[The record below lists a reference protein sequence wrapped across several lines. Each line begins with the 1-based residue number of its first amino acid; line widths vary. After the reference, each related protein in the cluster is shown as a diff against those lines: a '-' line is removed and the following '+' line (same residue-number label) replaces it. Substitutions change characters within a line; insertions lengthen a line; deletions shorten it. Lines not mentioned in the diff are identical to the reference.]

1 MNTPVTT
8 DSVTESTPMPSR
20 RAAFGLAAA
29 GGIAISGVGQA
40 ASAFAAPAAI
50 PLAPVMPEWI
60 SDLAGGLDMK
70 STREWH
76 LARRVAPAPTK
87 AVMKEIQS
95 RGYNAWIDKQLKPKK
110 ISDAK
115 ADGLVKKYLSFA
127 NMTGKQ
133 VVKASHD
140 MPWKAGKALSISRT
154 VRHVFT
160 KRYLYESMVD
170 TMGDH
175 LYVAAEGKVEDLVAW
190 YDWAVLRKYALGKFS
205 QMLYAAMRHPAM
217 LVFLDNQLNSKDN
230 PNENLGRE
238 LLELHTVGVGNYDE
252 TDVRQSALILTG
264 HGYDWDK
271 RAYHYEPGDHYTGPV
286 QVMGFTHPNAT
297 AADGPAVLKAYLS
310 YLSHH
315 PGTAHHIA
323 HRLAVRY
330 VSDNPPAALVDRLA
344 QVYLDNGTE
353 LAPVMRTLLRSQ
365 EFIDSVGEKW
375 KRPQETMA
383 TMIKARKPS
392 TLKPAA
398 KQTGDIWGITGDV
411 QWLLYLEN
419 HQPRM
424 WPVVN
429 GYPDQAQ
436 AWMATQAM
444 LAHFYSANARVN
456 WGNDKEFPSKS
467 WASALGVTKGMTAVA
482 AATKISTDLTGFTWN
497 AKHLALVTAR
507 IKGDGPDILTSDQL
521 KYNLGKTIHFVLCSP
536 YFKIR

>member
-1 MNTPVTT
+1 MTT
-8 DSVTESTPMPSR
+8 DSVTETPPQPSR
-20 RAAFGLAAA
+20 RAALGLAAA
-29 GGIAISGVGQA
+29 GGVALTGIAPA
-40 ASAFAAPAAI
+40 AAAFAAPPAL
-50 PLAPVMPEWI
+50 PLAPVMPEGI
-60 SDLAGGLDMK
+60 SDLAGGLELA
-70 STREWH
+70 SSRAWH
-76 LARRVAPAPTK
+76 LARRVAPAATK
-87 AVMKEIQS
+87 AVVKEINTA
-95 RGYNAWIDKQLKPKK
+95 GYNAWIDKQLKPRS

-115 ADGLVKKYLSFA
+115 ADALVKKYLGFT

-140 MPWKAGKALSISRT
+140 MAWKAGKALSISRT

-175 LYVAAEGKVEDLVAW
+175 LYVAAEGKCEDLVAW

-205 QMLYAAMRHPAM
+205 TMLYNAMRHPAM
-217 LVFLDNQLNSKDN
+217 LVYLDNQLNSKDN

-264 HGYDWDK
+264 HGYNWEQ

-286 QVMGFTHPNAT
+286 TVMGFSHPNAT
-297 AADGPAVLKAYLS
+297 AADGPALLKS
-310 YLSHH
+310 YLWYLAHH
-315 PGTAHHIA
+315 PGTAHRIA

-330 VSDNPPAALVDRLA
+330 VSDNPPPALVDRLA
-344 QVYLDNGTE
+344 KVYLDNGTN
-353 LAPVMRTLLRSQ
+353 LAPVMRVLLLSK
-365 EFIDSVGEKW
+365 EFTNSIGEKW

-383 TMIKARKPS
+383 TMIKARVPS

-398 KQTGDIWGITGDV
+398 KQTGDIWAITGTV

-429 GYPDQAQ
+429 GYPDQAP
-436 AWMATQAM
+436 AWMGTQAL

-467 WASALGVTKGMTAVA
+467 WARALGITKGMTAEA
-482 AATKISTDLTGFTWN
+482 AAARITGDLTGFTWN
-497 AKHLALVTAR
+497 AKHLAVVTAR
-507 IKGDGPDILTSDQL
+507 IKGDGPSKLTGDQITA
-521 KYNLGKTIHFVLCSP
+521 NLGKTIHFVLCSP

>member
-1 MNTPVTT
+1 MNTPVTP
-8 DSVTESTPMPSR
+8 DSVTAPPRLPSR
-20 RAAFGLAAA
+20 RAALGLAAA
-29 GGIAISGVGQA
+29 GGLALSSVGQA
-40 ASAFAAPAAI
+40 ATALAAPPAI
-50 PLAPVMPEWI
+50 PMAPVMPEWI
-60 SDLAGGLDMK
+60 SDLAGGLDLK
-70 STREWH
+70 STKYWH

-87 AVMKEIQS
+87 AVASEIKKV
-95 RGYNAWIDKQLKPKK
+95 GYTRWIEKQLKPTK
-110 ISDAK
+110 ISDTK
-115 ADGLVKKYLSFA
+115 ANGLIKKYLSYA
-127 NMTGKQ
+127 TMTGLQ
-133 VVKASHD
+133 VSKASHGKG
-140 MPWKAGKALSISRT
+140 WKAGKALSISRT
-154 VRHVFT
+154 VRQVFT

-170 TMGDH
+170 TMADQ
-175 LYVAAEGKVEDLVAW
+175 LYVSAEGKAADLVAW

-205 QMLYAAMRHPAM
+205 SMLYASMRHPAM
-217 LVFLDNQLNSKDN
+217 LVYLDNNLNSKDN

-264 HGYDWDK
+264 HSYSWEK
-271 RAYHYEPGDHYTGPV
+271 RAYRYEPRDHYTGPV
-286 QVMGFTHPNAT
+286 KVMGFTHPNAN

-310 YLSHH
+310 YLAHH
-315 PGTAHHIA
+315 KGTAQRIA
-323 HRLAVRY
+323 ERLAIRY

-344 QVYLDNGTE
+344 KTYLGNDTS
-353 LAPVMRTLLRSQ
+353 LVAVMRALLFSP
-365 EFIDSVGEKW
+365 EFTDSVGEKW

-398 KQTGDIWGITGDV
+398 KQSGDIWGITGTV

-429 GYPDQAQ
+429 GYPDQATDW
-436 AWMATQAM
+436 AATQAM
-444 LAHFYSANARVN
+444 LGHFYTANARVN

-467 WASALGVTKGMTAVA
+467 WASALSIKKGMTAA
-482 AATKISTDLTGFTWN
+482 AAASRITTDLTGFTWD
-497 AKHLALVTAR
+497 AKHLGLVTAR
-507 IKGDGPDILTSDQL
+507 IKGSGPATLTSDQI

>member
-1 MNTPVTT
+1 
-8 DSVTESTPMPSR
+8 
-20 RAAFGLAAA
+20 
-29 GGIAISGVGQA
+29 
-40 ASAFAAPAAI
+40 
-50 PLAPVMPEWI
+50 
-60 SDLAGGLDMK
+60 
-70 STREWH
+70 
-76 LARRVAPAPTK
+76 
-87 AVMKEIQS
+87 
-95 RGYNAWIDKQLKPKK
+95 
-110 ISDAK
+110 
-115 ADGLVKKYLSFA
+115 
-127 NMTGKQ
+127 
-133 VVKASHD
+133 
-140 MPWKAGKALSISRT
+140 
-154 VRHVFT
+154 
-160 KRYLYESMVD
+160 
-170 TMGDH
+170 
-175 LYVAAEGKVEDLVAW
+175 
-190 YDWAVLRKYALGKFS
+190 
-205 QMLYAAMRHPAM
+205 
-217 LVFLDNQLNSKDN
+217 
-230 PNENLGRE
+230 
-238 LLELHTVGVGNYDE
+238 
-252 TDVRQSALILTG
+252 
-264 HGYDWDK
+264 
-271 RAYHYEPGDHYTGPV
+271 
-286 QVMGFTHPNAT
+286 
-297 AADGPAVLKAYLS
+297 
-310 YLSHH
+310 
-315 PGTAHHIA
+315 
-323 HRLAVRY
+323 
-330 VSDNPPAALVDRLA
+330 
-344 QVYLDNGTE
+344 
-353 LAPVMRTLLRSQ
+353 MRTLLRSQ

>member
-1 MNTPVTT
+1 MNTPVTS
-8 DSVTESTPMPSR
+8 DSVTGSAAMPSR
-20 RAAFGLAAA
+20 RAALGLAVA
-29 GGIAISGVGQA
+29 GGLALSSVGQPA
-40 ASAFAAPAAI
+40 TAFAAPPAI
-50 PLAPVMPEWI
+50 PMAPVMPEWI
-60 SDLAGGLDMK
+60 SDLAGGLDLK
-70 STREWH
+70 STRTWH

-87 AVMKEIQS
+87 AVVNEIKAV
-95 RGYNAWIDKQLKPKK
+95 GYNAWIDRQLNWKK

-115 ADGLVKKYLSFA
+115 ADGLVKKYLSFTT
-127 NMTGKQ
+127 MTGMQ
-133 VVKASHD
+133 VVKASRD
-140 MPWKAGKALSISRT
+140 MAWKAGKALSISRT

-175 LYVAAEGKVEDLVAW
+175 LYVAAEGKCEDLVAW

-205 QMLYAAMRHPAM
+205 TMLYTAMRHPAM
-217 LVFLDNQLNSKDN
+217 LVYLDNHLNSKDN

-264 HGYDWDK
+264 HSFNWAK
-271 RAYHYEPGDHYTGPV
+271 RAYHYAPGDHYTGPV
-286 QVMGFTHPNAT
+286 KVMGFTHPNAT
-297 AADGPAVLKAYLS
+297 AADGPAVLQAYLS
-310 YLSHH
+310 YLAHH
-315 PGTAHHIA
+315 KGTAHHIA

-330 VSDNPPAALVDRLA
+330 VSDNPPAELVDRLA
-344 QVYLDNGTE
+344 QVYLDNSTN
-353 LAPVMRTLLRSQ
+353 LAPVMRALLLSQ
-365 EFIDSVGEKW
+365 EFEDSVGEKW

-383 TMIKARKPS
+383 TMIKVRKPS

-398 KQTGDIWGITGDV
+398 KQTGNIWNITGNV

-436 AWMATQAM
+436 AWMATQAL

-467 WASALGVTKGMTAVA
+467 WASALGVKKGMTAED
-482 AATKISTDLTGFTWN
+482 AATKITTDLTGFTWN
-497 AKHLALVTAR
+497 AKHLALVSAR
-507 IKGDGPDILTSDQL
+507 IKGDGPSKLTGDQIE
-521 KYNLGKTIHFVLCSP
+521 YNLGKTIHFVLCSP

>member
-1 MNTPVTT
+1 MDTTLTP
-8 DSVTESTPMPSR
+8 ESGMSTAPMPSR
-20 RAAFGLAAA
+20 RAALGLAAA
-29 GGIAISGVGQA
+29 GGVALSGVGPA
-40 ASAFAAPAAI
+40 VEAFAARPTI
-50 PLAPVMPEWI
+50 PMAPVLPEFI
-60 SDLAGGLDMK
+60 SDLAGGLELT
-70 STREWH
+70 STRAWH

-87 AVMKEIQS
+87 AVVSEINS
-95 RGYNAWIDKQLKPKK
+95 VSYTAWIDKQLKPKK
-110 ISDAK
+110 ISDSK

-127 NMTGKQ
+127 TMTGKQ

-154 VRHVFT
+154 VRQVFT

-175 LYVAAEGKVEDLVAW
+175 LYVAAEGKCEDLVAW

-205 QMLYAAMRHPAM
+205 SMLYAAMRHPAM
-217 LVFLDNQLNSKDN
+217 LVYLDNQLNSEDN

-252 TDVRQSALILTG
+252 ADVRQSALILTG
-264 HGYDWDK
+264 HGYDWER
-271 RAYHYEPGDHYTGPV
+271 RAYRYEPRDHHIGPV
-286 QVMGFTHPNAT
+286 SVMGFRHPNAA
-297 AADGPAVLKAYLS
+297 AADGPAVLKS
-310 YLSHH
+310 YLRYLAHH

-330 VSDNPPAALVDRLA
+330 VADNPPSALVERLA
-344 QVYLDNGTE
+344 RVYLDNDTN
-353 LAPVMRTLLRSQ
+353 LAPVMRALLLSK
-365 EFIDSVGEKW
+365 EFTDSVGEKW

-398 KQTGDIWGITGDV
+398 KQTGDIWSITGTV

-429 GYPDQAQ
+429 GYPDQAP
-436 AWMATQAM
+436 AWMATQAV
-444 LAHFYSANARVN
+444 LAHIYSANARVN

-467 WASALGVTKGMTAVA
+467 WASSLGITKGMTADA
-482 AATKISTDLTGFTWN
+482 AAAKITGDLTGFTWN
-497 AKHLALVTAR
+497 AKHLAVVTAR
-507 IKGDGPDILTSDQL
+507 IKGAGPSKLTADQI

>member
-8 DSVTESTPMPSR
+8 GSVAEPAPTSSR
-20 RAAFGLAAA
+20 RAALGLAAA
-29 GGIAISGVGQA
+29 GGLALSSVGQA
-40 ASAFAAPAAI
+40 ATALAAPPAI
-50 PLAPVMPEWI
+50 PMAPVMPDWI

-70 STREWH
+70 STRAWH

-87 AVMKEIQS
+87 AVMNEIKAV
-95 RGYNAWIDKQLKPKK
+95 GYNGWIDRQLKPKK

-115 ADGLVKKYLSFA
+115 ADGLVRKYLSFA
-127 NMTGKQ
+127 TMTGKQ
-133 VVKASHD
+133 VVKASNNQ
-140 MPWKAGKALSISRT
+140 PWKAGKALSISRT

-160 KRYLYESMVD
+160 KRHLYESMVD

-190 YDWAVLRKYALGKFS
+190 YDWAVLRKYALGKYS

-217 LVFLDNQLNSKDN
+217 LVYLDNHLNSKDN

-238 LLELHTVGVGNYDE
+238 LLELHTVGVDSYTE
-252 TDVRQSALILTG
+252 ADVRQSALILTG
-264 HGYDWDK
+264 HGYNWQK
-271 RAYHYEPGDHYTGPV
+271 RAYRYEPGEHHTGPV
-286 QVMGFTHPNAT
+286 KVMGFTHPNAT

-315 PGTAHHIA
+315 PATAHQVA
-323 HRLAVRY
+323 LRLAVRY

-344 QVYLDNGTE
+344 RVYLDNGTE

-375 KRPQETMA
+375 KRPQETVA

-398 KQTGDIWGITGDV
+398 KQTGNIWNITGNV

-436 AWMATQAM
+436 DWMATQAL
-444 LAHFYSANARVN
+444 LAHFYTANARVN

-467 WASALGVTKGMTAVA
+467 WASALGITKGMTAQEA
-482 AATKISTDLTGFTWN
+482 AAKISTDLTGFTWN

-507 IKGDGPDILTSDQL
+507 IKGDGPTKLTADQIR
-521 KYNLGKTIHFVLCSP
+521 YNLGKTIHFVLCSP